1 MKLAEN
7 LYVYEWTNYF
17 ENNCN
22 SFVIGGSVGRLAGY
36 DAARGGQSRLEDL
49 PERG

>member
-17 ENNCN
+17 KNKLATA
-22 SFVIGGSVGRLAGY
+22 FFIGEPSGR
-36 DAARGGQSRLEDL
+36 
-49 PERG
+49 